1 MVSQTAGRG
10 PVQRQRGDRRTEI
23 VRRAAKIFGRQGFAS
38 TSLEDIA
45 TASGVRR
52 EAPYYYFRD
61 KTEILYDIIR
71 RPSDGILRGM
81 ERLRASGV
89 PSKEQLAAAIGNHL
103 ESFNSGFI
111 EITVIAR
118 ELKDRNAMPRLAAIH
133 KIWESSE
140 RHWVDLIRFGRAEGA
155 FDAKQDP
162 KVAPFWACA
171 TGYRI
176 VYRPGGSISLSDL
189 TRDYTSLAL
198 GGLVSSRVHLK
209 RQEKSK

>member
-1 MVSQTAGRG
+1 M
-10 PVQRQRGDRRTEI
+10 
-23 VRRAAKIFGRQGFAS
+23 RRAAEIFGRQGFAS

-52 EAPYYYFRD
+52 EALYYYFRD

-71 RPSDGILRGM
+71 PPSEGILRGM

-89 PSKEQLAAAIGNHL
+89 PPREQLAAAIGNHL

-111 EITVIAR
+111 EMTVIAR
-118 ELKDRNAMPRLAAIH
+118 ELKDRNAMPRLAEIH
-133 KIWESSE
+133 KIWKTYE
-140 RHWVDLIRFGRAEGA
+140 RHWVDLIRFGQAEGA

-162 KVAPFWACA
+162 KMAAYGILGMCNWVSHW
-171 TGYRI
+171 
-176 VYRPGGSISLSDL
+176 YRPGGSVSLSDL
-189 TRDYTSLAL
+189 IRDYTSLAL
-198 GGLVSSRVHLK
+198 GGLASSRGHLK